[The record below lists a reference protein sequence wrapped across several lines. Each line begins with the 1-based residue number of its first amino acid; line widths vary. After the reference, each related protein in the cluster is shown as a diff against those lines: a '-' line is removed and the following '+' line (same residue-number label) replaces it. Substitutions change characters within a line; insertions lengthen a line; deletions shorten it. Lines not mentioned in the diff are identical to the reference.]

1 MATRD
6 SGERLS
12 HAVGCA
18 FALCLE
24 KKQKR
29 DKECAVQ
36 MSYDHQ
42 QNTFTRWDLSSF
54 FLFYFIY
61 FIIIDILWIMTSHN
75 NFNIAI
81 INPSPFRFGSFRQG
95 TISDRL
101 QDPQG
106 FKPGDSERSQAP
118 QLPVCN
124 PNAVA
129 RPRASDLMYLRQA
142 SFRGRH
148 SLELLFNHIS
158 LPQ

>member
-1 MATRD
+1 
-6 SGERLS
+6 
-12 HAVGCA
+12 
-18 FALCLE
+18 
-24 KKQKR
+24 
-29 DKECAVQ
+29 
-36 MSYDHQ
+36 
-42 QNTFTRWDLSSF
+42 
-54 FLFYFIY
+54 
-61 FIIIDILWIMTSHN
+61 MTSHN
-75 NFNIAI
+75 NLNIAI

-142 SFRGRH
+142 SFRGRY
-148 SLELLFNHIS
+148 S
-158 LPQ
+158 

>member
-1 MATRD
+1 
-6 SGERLS
+6 
-12 HAVGCA
+12 
-18 FALCLE
+18 
-24 KKQKR
+24 
-29 DKECAVQ
+29 
-36 MSYDHQ
+36 
-42 QNTFTRWDLSSF
+42 
-54 FLFYFIY
+54 
-61 FIIIDILWIMTSHN
+61 MTSHN
-75 NFNIAI
+75 NLNIAI

-148 SLELLFNHIS
+148 SLELLFNHIL